1 MTTTKIN
8 SITKVRELLKEEDN
22 INKIVSYYHIVE
34 SLMHHYK
41 KVLNTAKQMEAR
53 QLLSKIRIVL
63 IERMSIA

>member
-34 SLMHHYK
+34 SLMLHYK
-41 KVLNTAKQMEAR
+41 KVLNKAKQMEAR
-53 QLLSKIRIVL
+53 QLLSKIRMLL
-63 IERMSIA
+63 IEKLA

>member
-53 QLLSKIRIVL
+53 QLLSKIKVLL
-63 IERMSIA
+63 IEKLA